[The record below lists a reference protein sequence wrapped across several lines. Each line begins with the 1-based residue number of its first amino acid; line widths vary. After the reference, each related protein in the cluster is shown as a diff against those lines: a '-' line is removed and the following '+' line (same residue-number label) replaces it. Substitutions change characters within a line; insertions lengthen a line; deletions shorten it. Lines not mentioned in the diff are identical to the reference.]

1 MKGTEG
7 RLAGTQI
14 LLPFF
19 CAIYRYSLRVITGD
33 TDVLPVLD
41 QPITLHSVLSVE
53 SLPDPS
59 RTHVIGGTSRDFG
72 ISGFRFRVLHTH
84 NQEVASA
91 VSPSGRLRG
100 VPGIAQYQLCRLLQD
115 TGTESHPRPGSWLDL
130 TATGA
135 FLSLLGPLTA
145 LESTDTQFAVLVAG
159 PEFEGGHDTGREE
172 PEDGTAGLN

>member
-1 MKGTEG
+1 M
-7 RLAGTQI
+7 
-14 LLPFF
+14 
-19 CAIYRYSLRVITGD
+19 
-33 TDVLPVLD
+33 
-41 QPITLHSVLSVE
+41 
-53 SLPDPS
+53 
-59 RTHVIGGTSRDFG
+59 
-72 ISGFRFRVLHTH
+72 
-84 NQEVASA
+84 
-91 VSPSGRLRG
+91 SPSGRLRG

-159 PEFEGGHDTGREE
+159 PEFEGGHDAGREE